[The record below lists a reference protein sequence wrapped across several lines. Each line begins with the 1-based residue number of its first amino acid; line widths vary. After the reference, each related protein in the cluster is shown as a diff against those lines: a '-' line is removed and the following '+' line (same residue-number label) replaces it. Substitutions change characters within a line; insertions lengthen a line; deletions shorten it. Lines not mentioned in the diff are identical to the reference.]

1 MAKYLNLDGALYLW
15 QKLKASFV
23 AKEDGKGLSQENYT
37 TEEKTKLAGIDPTA
51 YVKATDKGQ
60 PNGVATL
67 DSAGVILSTQLPSYV
82 DDVVE
87 GYYNTSDGKFYTTA
101 EYTTAITGETGKIYV
116 DLSTN
121 LSYRWG
127 GTVYVLIT
135 SSDMVAITN
144 SEIDEIVGA

>member
-1 MAKYLNLDGALYLW
+1 MAKYLNLDGVLYLW
-15 QKLKASFV
+15 QKLKAQFV
-23 AKEDGKGLSQENYT
+23 AKEEGKGLSEANYT
-37 TEEKTKLAGIDPTA
+37 SDEKAKLAGIDTTA
-51 YVKATDKGQ
+51 YVKVTDKGQ

-67 DSAGVILSTQLPSYV
+67 DGAGVIPSTQLPNYV
-82 DDVVE
+82 DDVIE
-87 GYYNTSDGKFYTTA
+87 GYYNASDRKFYITD
-101 EYTTAITGETGKIYV
+101 EYITAITGEKGKIYI

>member
-1 MAKYLNLDGALYLW
+1 MAKYLNLDGVLYLW

-37 TEEKTKLAGIDPTA
+37 ADEKAKLAGIDPTA
-51 YVKATDKGQ
+51 YVKVTDKGQ

-67 DSAGVILSTQLPSYV
+67 DSAGVIPSTQLPGFV

-87 GYYNTSDGKFYTTA
+87 GYYNARDGKFYTTA
-101 EYTTAITGETGKIYV
+101 EYSAVITGEKGKIYL

-135 SSDMVAITN
+135 SSDMTAITN
-144 SEIDEIVGA
+144 SEIDEIVGE